1 MYKVLMVCLGNIC
14 RSPLAQG
21 ILEKKSKENKLN
33 IYVESAGTGGWHVG
47 ASPDLRSINIAKK
60 YNIDISQQKARK
72 FSTYDFKNFDKI
84 YVMDTSNYRDVIR
97 LCSSEN
103 ECNKVELILKKIDPE
118 NNPSVPD
125 PYYDKDE
132 GFEKTY
138 RLLEKACSKIICEI
152 LKNE

>member
-1 MYKVLMVCLGNIC
+1 MVCLGNIC

-33 IYVESAGTGGWHVG
+33 ICVDSAGTGGWHVG

-84 YVMDTSNYRDVIR
+84 YVMDTSNYRDIIR

-125 PYYDKDE
+125 PYYGGNQ
-132 GFEKTY
+132 GFENVY
-138 RLLEKACSKIICEI
+138 QMLDEACDVISKK
-152 LKNE
+152 L